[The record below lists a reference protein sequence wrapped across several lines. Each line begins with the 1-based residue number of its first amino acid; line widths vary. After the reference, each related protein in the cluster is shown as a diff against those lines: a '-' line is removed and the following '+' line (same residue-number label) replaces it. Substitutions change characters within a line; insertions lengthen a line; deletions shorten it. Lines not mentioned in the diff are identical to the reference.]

1 MKEKLTAIKKALSKK
16 NNSRY
21 GWIISIVALVEVAM
35 ILLVSTYAW
44 VETISSIEITN
55 AAGAVDTYT
64 YTNALVGTGEGYA
77 GQPINLSKYFKA
89 SGNVHM
95 SSASSANG
103 KDFFFPQL
111 AKTGTTEPR
120 FRKGGLNDKNT
131 NYISFSFKVKAVNTG
146 ANFYFNEVPTF
157 KIGETEVTDNKIR
170 IALTVADEDGANP
183 DTSVYSYN
191 KTASETVV
199 AAVDGSS
206 IAVSPD
212 IKAFSDYDNKDDD
225 ESNVLFALI
234 KDQTKLVTLTA
245 WIQDPDMTAEYA
257 GKQLTC
263 SNFQIVTGVKS
274 STINFVDRTSAFN
287 SADAVSSTWNWVG
300 NDDALM
306 WVKTSQGAFMMQK
319 VDTATEP
326 TWTLNIPTDN
336 LGASSDDLYFYRT
349 PSTVTENPQDNHYNF
364 WKTTLGGAG
373 ATAVPTYKAYGNLK
387 PGSSKEGYGTWGS
400 LCEIKVLG
408 DKAESVLPTP
418 TAETQ
423 NTATQITLKTAN
435 DASVVPMNFNDGYWR
450 VYIPNDDNSK
460 DLKISF
466 SDYTIDAVN
475 RDTSE
480 IGSTY
485 RVTSAKTGYWEPAS
499 IVEVKVV
506 SGYSDMGTVSVSGGP
521 EGATTVKVTKGTT
534 VTLKATPNNIV
545 GQNEKYAFEGWYEDE
560 ACTKLLSTNS
570 EQPYKAAEKSKTYTF
585 YAKFQFSVTLTAIT
599 DNEKENNEGGS
610 VQINSGTAAAKANLP
625 VKKGDSVTLKAVQTA
640 EQAEDYTFMGWYNSS
655 GEFATAELGETEARN
670 ATVEITNL
678 QKPINLFAKF
688 QVKTFVLKAYA
699 ATDSNP
705 GEGGNAQ
712 GGTVTFE
719 PEGSVSGAYAE
730 ITATNKQTITYKAVV
745 KDLEGYEFLGWY
757 KDAACTQLHTK
768 NATFTANKNTDPKTY
783 YALFQL
789 KKYNA
794 TAHAV
799 TNGVKDNADGGTVMV
814 KTDVGTSAA
823 GVTATQKITHGTAPT
838 FTAAAKTGYSFVGW
852 YSSADLSEKVSPNL
866 EYTPAN
872 GVSADIEVYAV
883 FKQKFTVSLTAKTD
897 GVVSSTG
904 GTVQAGTKTAGA
916 TSTETVLY
924 GDDIE
929 IKAAPSSAAY
939 VFIDWEDANGESQG
953 SEATKTYT
961 NVKSNIT
968 LFANFQKKTFEIKAI
983 AVTEGTEGSTGGT
996 VEFTSPIAS
1005 SDATATVT
1013 VEYDGSASFKAN
1025 VNVDDGYEFKGW
1037 YYKKADNTE
1046 ALKSNEQEFTLE
1058 NITDDTVKT
1067 YYAKFDLKQYTV
1079 TATAVTTGTASSG
1092 GGQVVQVIDG
1102 TEKTP
1107 GDTINVNGVK
1117 HGSQIT
1123 LRAKPTSGATF
1134 LGWFDAETDGN
1145 QLADTKDYEF
1155 TVTAPK
1161 QVYARFKVTG
1171 KTIYFKPND
1180 GWKASNARF
1189 AAYMWGD
1196 TGTKWYDLTDTDGD
1210 GTYSFTSV
1218 NSWSNIIFARMNPAA
1233 TDNDWKNKW
1242 SQTGDL
1248 TVPSEDNPCYTITGG
1263 PDGSNNSTGTWGTYT
1278 PIEYVSVNLNAVYV
1292 DTSGV
1297 AHQGFTGGSIKVGD
1311 NTYTQATVLNLT
1323 KNSSFSATAKA
1334 NSGYEFNG
1342 WYTDAECNNSV
1353 GTTLSNVTLD
1363 SNKTYFAKFKQ
1374 TPVTNIT
1381 ITFVDE
1387 TVDGNNASNNKWVDK
1402 DGARLFVYDNDTSN
1416 YYEMSCSNDVWTTN
1430 SLIPSTVTNI
1440 TFYRCSDS
1448 GFDSGNTHDGE
1459 TIKYWNKWVA
1469 PNRGNSTTY
1478 TATNSGVG
1486 SWQ

>member
-55 AAGAVDTYT
+55 SAGAVDTYT

-77 GQPINLSKYFKA
+77 GQPIDLSNYFKA

-95 SSASSANG
+95 ASASSANG
-103 KDFFFPQL
+103 KEFFFPQV

-146 ANFYFNEVPTF
+146 ADFYFDKIPAF
-157 KIGETEVTDNKIR
+157 KIGDTEVKDNKVR
-170 IALTVADEDGANP
+170 IALTVANEDGTNSETSIYSYQNEPSESVVANVDGTMVATSPEIKPFSEYASYENP
-183 DTSVYSYN
+183 DVNTL
-191 KTASETVV
+191 
-199 AAVDGSS
+199 
-206 IAVSPD
+206 
-212 IKAFSDYDNKDDD
+212 FS
-225 ESNVLFALI
+225 LLM
-234 KDQTKLVTLTA
+234 DQTKLVTLTA
-245 WIQDPDMTAEYA
+245 WLQDPDMTAEYA

-274 STINFVDRTSAFN
+274 TTINFVDRTSAFN
-287 SADAVSSTWNWVG
+287 SSDAKKTTWNWVG

-306 WVKTSQGAFMMQK
+306 WVKTSKGAFKMQK
-319 VDTATEP
+319 LDTAAEP
-326 TWTLNIPTDN
+326 TWTLTIPSDN
-336 LGASSDDLYFYRT
+336 LGSSSDDLYFYRT
-349 PSTVTENPQDNHYNF
+349 ASTVTENPQDNYHNF

-387 PGSSKEGYGTWGS
+387 PNSSKEGYGTWGS
-400 LCEIKVLG
+400 ICEIKVLG

-418 TAETQ
+418 TVETQ

-435 DASVVPMNFNDGYWR
+435 DASVVPMNYNDGYWR

-466 SDYTIDAVN
+466 SDHTIDAVN

-499 IVEVKVV
+499 IVEVKIA

-545 GQNEKYAFEGWYEDE
+545 GQNDKYAFEGWYEDE

-610 VQINSGTAAAKANLP
+610 VQINSGTAAAKVNLP
-625 VKKGDSVTLKAVQTA
+625 VKKGGSVTLKAVQTA
-640 EQAEDYTFMGWYNSS
+640 AQAEDYTFMGWYNSS
-655 GEFATAELGETEARN
+655 GELATAELGETEARN

-705 GEGGNAQ
+705 GEGGNAT

-719 PEGSVSGAYAE
+719 PEGSASGAYAE

-745 KDLEGYEFLGWY
+745 KDREGYEFLGWY

-768 NATFTANKNTDPKTY
+768 EATFTANKNTDPKIY

-823 GVTATQKITHGTAPT
+823 GATATHKITHGTAPT
-838 FTAAAKTGYSFVGW
+838 FTAAAQNGYSFVGW
-852 YSSADLSEKVSPNL
+852 YDSDTFSNKVSSDL
-866 EYTPAN
+866 TYRPAN
-872 GVSADIEVYAV
+872 GVGADIKVYAV

-924 GDDIE
+924 GDDIT

-983 AVTEGTEGSTGGT
+983 AVTGGTEGSTTGGT

-1079 TATAVTTGTASSG
+1079 TATAVTTGTATSG

-1123 LRAKPTSGATF
+1123 LSAKPTSGATF

-1161 QVYARFKVTG
+1161 QVYARFKVTAITTTIYVTQRASGYVPYLWAYDKADETKNHTGGTWPGKKLSLDADTNYYKYTFTTNYTGDFYAILSNNGENKDPGGDAKGYPGVYG
-1171 KTIYFKPND
+1171 KTYLFKEGSMVEYNPVTVNLD
-1180 GWKASNARF
+1180 AV
-1189 AAYMWGD
+1189 
-1196 TGTKWYDLTDTDGD
+1196 
-1210 GTYSFTSV
+1210 TYSADDVKQS
-1218 NSWSNIIFARMNPAA
+1218 
-1233 TDNDWKNKW
+1233 
-1242 SQTGDL
+1242 
-1248 TVPSEDNPCYTITGG
+1248 
-1263 PDGSNNSTGTWGTYT
+1263 
-1278 PIEYVSVNLNAVYV
+1278 
-1292 DTSGV
+1292 
-1297 AHQGFTGGSIKVGD
+1297 QGFTGGSITVGS
-1311 NTYTQATVLNLT
+1311 NNYTAAKTLSYISGDKFT
-1323 KNSSFSATAKA
+1323 ATAKA
-1334 NSGYEFNG
+1334 NSGYEFIG
-1342 WYTDAECNNSV
+1342 WYTDAECSNSV
-1353 GTTLSNVTLD
+1353 GTTLSNITLD
-1363 SNKTYFAKFKQ
+1363 GDKTYYAKFKQ
-1374 TPVTNIT
+1374 KPVTNIT
-1381 ITFVDE
+1381 ITFIDDTTDVNDA
-1387 TVDGNNASNNKWVDK
+1387 NNNKWVDK
-1402 DGARLFVYDNDTSN
+1402 DGARLFVYDNDTGEH
-1416 YYEMSCSNDVWTTN
+1416 YEMSCSNDVWTTN

-1440 TFYRCSDS
+1440 TFYRCNES
-1448 GFDSGNTHDGE
+1448 GFDNGNAHEGE

-1478 TATNSGVG
+1478 KATKDREG